1 MLYCKCFSRQVL
13 KIVRISNRNGNG
25 SIISLHCENSSGL
38 NHQQH
43 IYINSFRHYASVSE
57 DGLKGDVNN
66 NKDNSNKNNKQDENN
81 DDITDLDEH
90 LLDALHSYPKHHNP
104 TPYEVLGFKTSSS
117 FKKSEL
123 KKRFFNL
130 AKIYHPDSKSFEGV
144 SLVHKSKNND
154 LKSFFNINDKLKKSD
169 STDGS
174 TLTKDLKDERFKH
187 ILAAY
192 SLLKEPSLKRGY
204 DQFGLGWN
212 GSKNVSEFGARSR
225 GGASANSPFNSAS
238 PFTSSSGYGYAG
250 TWEDYETMKK
260 KRGYDTYSGAHGWG
274 NDKSWTVDPNSDLY
288 QEMKA
293 NRKTILLSLI
303 AFITVYTTLQV
314 AHVYYY
320 DDYIGGN
327 FSEQLDAFRD
337 AHERSEADLI
347 NARNNY
353 GYGDSKEERINRF
366 LWFRR
371 LGEMLRLGDISLMLG
386 YLEKEKF
393 NKMIFS
399 DSEGKSLQKL
409 ERHEVLKEEEERR
422 SKIN

>member
-1 MLYCKCFSRQVL
+1 M
-13 KIVRISNRNGNG
+13 
-25 SIISLHCENSSGL
+25 
-38 NHQQH
+38 
-43 IYINSFRHYASVSE
+43 
-57 DGLKGDVNN
+57 
-66 NKDNSNKNNKQDENN
+66 
-81 DDITDLDEH
+81 
-90 LLDALHSYPKHHNP
+90 
-104 TPYEVLGFKTSSS
+104 
-117 FKKSEL
+117 
-123 KKRFFNL
+123 
-130 AKIYHPDSKSFEGV
+130 
-144 SLVHKSKNND
+144 
-154 LKSFFNINDKLKKSD
+154 
-169 STDGS
+169 
-174 TLTKDLKDERFKH
+174 
-187 ILAAY
+187 
-192 SLLKEPSLKRGY
+192 EPSLKRGY

-422 SKIN
+422 NKIN

>member
-1 MLYCKCFSRQVL
+1 MLHCNCFLRQIPKL
-13 KIVRISNRNGNG
+13 VRLSNRNRN
-25 SIISLHCENSSGL
+25 IISIQCGNSSSIK
-38 NHQQH
+38 HQQ
-43 IYINSFRHYASVSE
+43 IYINSSRHYASVS
-57 DGLKGDVNN
+57 DSGLNGNNNN
-66 NKDNSNKNNKQDENN
+66 NKDDSNDNNKQDEDH

-90 LLDALHSYPKHHNP
+90 LLDVLHSYPKHINP
-104 TPYEVLGFKTSSS
+104 TPYEVLGFKNSSS

-130 AKIYHPDSKSFEGV
+130 AKVYHPDSKTFEGV
-144 SLVHKSKNND
+144 SLVHKSDKND
-154 LKSFFNINDKLKKSD
+154 LKSFFNINDKLKDSD
-169 STDGS
+169 CADGL

-192 SLLKEPSLKRGY
+192 SLLKEPSLKNGY

-238 PFTSSSGYGYAG
+238 PFSSSSGYGYAG
-250 TWEDYETMKK
+250 TWEDYEAMKK
-260 KRGYDTYSGAHGWG
+260 RRGYDAYSGAHGWG

-293 NRKTILLSLI
+293 NRKTILLTLI

-327 FSEQLDAFRD
+327 FSEQSDAFRD
-337 AHERSEADLI
+337 AHERSESDLI

-399 DSEGKSLQKL
+399 DTEGKSLQKL
-409 ERHEVLKEEEERR
+409 DRDDILKEEEERK